1 MFLVQLKKNNRMNIH
16 IYAYIYIYIYIE
28 RERERERERNIMFIT
43 FSQQIISDKLILFVI
58 IKAKK

>member
-1 MFLVQLKKNNRMNIH
+1 MH
-16 IYAYIYIYIYIE
+16 TYIYIE
-28 RERERERERNIMFIT
+28 RERERERNTMFIT